1 MERTM
6 KTLMMG
12 ALAAPLF
19 CLTLTLA
26 APAASA
32 APLRAE
38 AARVEAGGPVTMV
51 RHMDRGRHYGRERG
65 RHRGW
70 RHGRGHHY
78 R

>member
-1 MERTM
+1 M

-32 APLRAE
+32 APLRAD
-38 AARVEAGGPVTMV
+38 AGQVETSGPATLV
-51 RHMDRGRHYGRERG
+51 RHMDRG

>member
-1 MERTM
+1 MTDKPDDIPYDKQPCKAGEVVEVS
-6 KTLMMG
+6 
-12 ALAAPLF
+12 PL
-19 CLTLTLA
+19 
-26 APAASA
+26 
-32 APLRAE
+32 
-38 AARVEAGGPVTMV
+38 V